1 MRLNKVLSIGGIKR
15 NLVDEHIALD
25 LYAPGRAEFTIVS
38 DEETVNK
45 NQLVTFDFGY
55 STQDALQRWFIGVTD
70 QVVMTGDKRVKIF
83 CRELSSVLIHTLPLN
98 LRHVSLREV
107 LKAIHD
113 ITGLDFSTPD
123 KDYATRKVANFYNL
137 GNGYQAMAALEKVFN
152 IPDFIWQQQSGVI
165 YVGSWADS
173 RWASVKNMQLPENLF
188 SDHSAQ
194 NSSRVAAI
202 PALRPGVRIGGK
214 RINIIEFAGNHMELK
229 WT

>member
-1 MRLNKVLSIGGIKR
+1 MRLNKTLSIGGIKR

-25 LYAPGRAEFTIVS
+25 LYAPGRAEFTIVN
-38 DEETVNK
+38 DEEVVSK

-55 STQDALQRWFIGVTD
+55 STQATMQRWFIGVTD
-70 QVVMTGDKRVKIF
+70 QVVTTGDKRVKIF

-98 LRHVSLREV
+98 LRHVSMREV
-107 LKAIHD
+107 LKVIHD

-137 GNGYQAMAALEKVFN
+137 GNGYQAMAALENVFN

-165 YVGSWADS
+165 YAGSWADS
-173 RWASVKNMQLPENLF
+173 RWASVKNMLLPENLF
-188 SDHSAQ
+188 IEHSAQ
-194 NSSRVAAI
+194 NSAKVVAF
-202 PALRPGVRIGGK
+202 PTLRPGIRISGK
-214 RINIIEFAGNHMELK
+214 RINIIEFSGNHMVLK

>member
-1 MRLNKVLSIGGIKR
+1 MKLNKELTISNTKR
-15 NLVDEHIALD
+15 DLVDERIALD
-25 LYAPGRAEFTIVS
+25 LYAPGRAEFTIIDDGNTIVQ
-38 DEETVNK
+38 

-55 STQDALQRWFIGVTD
+55 SSQNALQRWFIGVTD
-70 QVVMTGDKRVKIF
+70 KVVQTGDKRVKVF
-83 CRELSSVLIHTLPLN
+83 CRELSSILSHTLPLN
-98 LRHVSLREV
+98 LRHVTLREA

-137 GNGYQAMAALEKVFN
+137 GTGYQAMAALEQVFN

-173 RWASVKNMQLPENLF
+173 RWANIKNMQFPENLF
-188 SDHSAQ
+188 TDHSAQ
-194 NSSRVAAI
+194 NSSKVAAM
-202 PALRPGVRIGGK
+202 PTLRPGIRISGK
-214 RINIIEFAGNHMELK
+214 RINIIEFSGNHMELK

>member
-1 MRLNKVLSIGGIKR
+1 MRLNKTLSIGGIKR

-25 LYAPGRAEFTIVS
+25 LYAPGRAEFTIVG
-38 DEETVNK
+38 DDDTVSK

-55 STQDALQRWFIGVTD
+55 STQDSLQRWFIGVTD
-70 QVVMTGDKRVKIF
+70 QVVTTGDKRVKIF

-107 LKAIHD
+107 LKAIHE

-137 GNGYQAMAALEKVFN
+137 GNGYQAMAALENVFN

-165 YVGSWADS
+165 YAGSWADS

-188 SDHSAQ
+188 VEHTAQ
-194 NSSRVAAI
+194 NSAKVAAF
-202 PALRPGVRIGGK
+202 PTLRPGIRISGK
-214 RINIIEFAGNHMELK
+214 RINIIEFSGNHMVLK